1 MAAVMAEAETARA
14 ERAAAGPGKSASGGL
29 VTRIVS
35 AAVLIP
41 LALAAVWAG
50 GWFFYALVLLAGAAM
65 LFEWQRLRFAV
76 EHRLSLAAGIGW
88 LAATLAAPILGLAGW
103 GLALLAGGAIVTGLL
118 KRQDFGWL
126 FAGFIYVGLPCLSLV
141 WLRQTGEGGLLAV
154 LWVLVVVWATDTG
167 AFFAGRTIGGPKLA
181 PRISPNK
188 TWAGLIG
195 GMVAAAIG
203 GGVIASLE
211 GMERYGHEAWQFGV
225 FAALVAVVAQAGDF
239 FESYLKR
246 RAGVKDSG
254 RLIPGHGG
262 ALDRLDGLL
271 FAAPL
276 AALGALLF
284 GPAMLP

>member
-1 MAAVMAEAETARA
+1 MAAAMADAETAPANRLSK
-14 ERAAAGPGKSASGGL
+14 PASGGL
-29 VTRIVS
+29 LTRIVS
-35 AAVLIP
+35 AVVLAP

-65 LFEWQRLRFAV
+65 LFEWQRLGLGV
-76 EHRLSLAAGIGW
+76 EHRLSLGIAIGW
-88 LAATLAAPILGLAGW
+88 LAVALALAVEARAGLGLVMLAVGAFIAGF
-103 GLALLAGGAIVTGLL
+103 VR
-118 KRQDFGWL
+118 RQHFGWL
-126 FAGFIYVGLPCLSLV
+126 FAGFLYIGLPCLSLL

-167 AFFAGRTIGGPKLA
+167 AFFAGRAIGGPKLI
-181 PRISPNK
+181 PKISPNK

-195 GMVAAAIG
+195 GMVVAALA

-211 GMERYGHEAWQFGV
+211 GMQHYDHAAWQFGV